1 MKIQRDR
8 YLSQIIAKKDD
19 GMIKIITGIR
29 RCGKSYLLNVL
40 FRQHLMDTGVAEQN
54 IVMLAL
60 DEDINAKYRNPL
72 ELGKYIREICANK
85 EGSFYVLLDE
95 IQKVDSIQNPYLPS
109 NPNEK
114 IGFVDVLLGLK
125 KLDNVDLY
133 VTGSN
138 SKMLSVDILTE
149 FKDRGE
155 EIRVNPL
162 TFDEFCSAYEGE
174 SRMAWIEYMMYGGMP
189 FVMSKKGHVEKAA
202 YLKGLFERTYIT
214 DVIERNK
221 LRASKDVLEDILNY
235 LASSVGSLTN
245 ATKLENTF
253 KSTKNLIVSH
263 STISTY
269 IDYFIDAFILK
280 KAERYDIKG
289 RKYIGAQQK
298 YFFSDVGLRNAR
310 LNFRQQEENHIM
322 ENIIY
327 NELTAR
333 GFSVDVGVVETMVT
347 NAEGKRQRS
356 QLEVDFVCQRG
367 QSRYYIQSALTVAD
381 ENKRLQEIHS
391 LTKINDSFIKIV
403 VVKDYILQWRD
414 DSGILYIGIEDF
426 LLNYINKMQ

>member
-40 FRQHLMDTGVAEQN
+40 FRQYLMDTGVSEQN

-189 FVMSKKGHVEKAA
+189 FVMSKKGLVEKAA

>member
-1 MKIQRDR
+1 MRIQRDR
-8 YLSQIIAKKDD
+8 YLSQIIAKKND

-40 FRQHLMDTGVAEQN
+40 FRQHLIDSGVSEQD
-54 IVMLAL
+54 IITLAL
-60 DEDINAKYRNPL
+60 DEDINVKYRNPI
-72 ELGKYIREICANK
+72 ELGAYIRELSADN
-85 EGSFYVLLDE
+85 GRYFYVLLDE
-95 IQKVDSIQNPYLPS
+95 IQKVDSIQNPYLPD
-109 NPNEK
+109 NPDER

-125 KLDNVDLY
+125 NLSNVDLY

-162 TFDEFCSAYEGE
+162 SFDEFYAAYEGDN
-174 SRMAWIEYMMYGGMP
+174 RMVWTEFMMYGGMP
-189 FVMSKKGHVEKAA
+189 FVMSRKGHVEKVE

-221 LRASKDVLEDILNY
+221 LRGAKDVLEDILNC

-253 KSTKNLIVSH
+253 KSTKNLVVSH
-263 STISTY
+263 STISSY
-269 IDYFIDAFILK
+269 IDCFIDAFIVK
-280 KAERYDIKG
+280 KAVRYDIKG

-298 YFFSDVGLRNAR
+298 YFFSDAGLRNAR

-333 GFSVDVGVVETMVT
+333 GFSVDVGVVETTVT
-347 NAEGKRQRS
+347 NAEGNRQRS

-367 QSRYYIQSALTVAD
+367 HDRYYIQSALTVA
-381 ENKRLQEIHS
+381 EETKRLQEINS
-391 LTKINDSFIKIV
+391 LTKINDSFVKIV
-403 VVKDYILQWRD
+403 VVKDYIIQWKD
-414 DSGILYIGIEDF
+414 ELGILYIGIEDF
-426 LLNYINKMQ
+426 LLNYINQIQ

>member
-1 MKIQRDR
+1 MNIQRDR
-8 YLSQIIAKKDD
+8 YLSQIIAKKND

-40 FRQHLMDTGVAEQN
+40 FRQHLMDIGVAEQN
-54 IVMLAL
+54 IIMLAL

-85 EGSFYVLLDE
+85 ERYFYVLLDE
-95 IQKVDSIQNPYLPS
+95 IQKVDSIQNTYLPDD
-109 NPNEK
+109 PNEK

-174 SRMAWIEYMMYGGMP
+174 SRMAWIEYMIYGGMP
-189 FVMSKKGHVEKAA
+189 FVMSKKGHAEKAA

-280 KAERYDIKG
+280 KAERYNIKG

-333 GFSVDVGVVETMVT
+333 GFSVDVGVVDTMVT

-367 QSRYYIQSALTVAD
+367 QVRYYIQSALTVAD
-381 ENKRLQEIHS
+381 ETKRLQEINS
-391 LTKINDSFIKIV
+391 LTKIKDSFIKIV
-403 VVKDYILQWRD
+403 VVKDYIIQWRD
-414 DSGILYIGIEDF
+414 DSGILYIGIEEF
-426 LLNYINKMQ
+426 LLNYINTMQ

>member
-1 MKIQRDR
+1 MNIQRDR
-8 YLSQIIAKKDD
+8 YLSQIIAKKND

-40 FRQHLMDTGVAEQN
+40 FRQHLMDMGVAEQN
-54 IVMLAL
+54 IIMLAL

-85 EGSFYVLLDE
+85 ERSFYVLLDE
-95 IQKVDSIQNPYLPS
+95 IQKVDSIQNTYLPD

-189 FVMSKKGHVEKAA
+189 FVMSKKGHAEKAA

-280 KAERYDIKG
+280 KAERYNIKG

-333 GFSVDVGVVETMVT
+333 GFSVDVGVVDTMVT

-367 QSRYYIQSALTVAD
+367 QVRYYIQSALTVAD
-381 ENKRLQEIHS
+381 ETKRLQEINS
-391 LTKINDSFIKIV
+391 LTKIKDSFIKIV
-403 VVKDYILQWRD
+403 VVKDYIIQWRD
-414 DSGILYIGIEDF
+414 DSGILYIGIEEF
-426 LLNYINKMQ
+426 LLNYINTMQ

>member
-8 YLSQIIAKKDD
+8 YLNQIIAKKND

-40 FRQHLMDTGVAEQN
+40 FRQYLMDTGVSEQN

-95 IQKVDSIQNPYLPS
+95 IQKVDSIQNPYLPG

-162 TFDEFCSAYEGE
+162 TFDEFCSAM
-174 SRMAWIEYMMYGGMP
+174 R
-189 FVMSKKGHVEKAA
+189 V
-202 YLKGLFERTYIT
+202 
-214 DVIERNK
+214 
-221 LRASKDVLEDILNY
+221 
-235 LASSVGSLTN
+235 
-245 ATKLENTF
+245 
-253 KSTKNLIVSH
+253 
-263 STISTY
+263 
-269 IDYFIDAFILK
+269 
-280 KAERYDIKG
+280 KAEWH
-289 RKYIGAQQK
+289 
-298 YFFSDVGLRNAR
+298 GL
-310 LNFRQQEENHIM
+310 
-322 ENIIY
+322 NI
-327 NELTAR
+327 
-333 GFSVDVGVVETMVT
+333 
-347 NAEGKRQRS
+347 
-356 QLEVDFVCQRG
+356 
-367 QSRYYIQSALTVAD
+367 
-381 ENKRLQEIHS
+381 
-391 LTKINDSFIKIV
+391 
-403 VVKDYILQWRD
+403 
-414 DSGILYIGIEDF
+414 
-426 LLNYINKMQ
+426 

>member
-1 MKIQRDR
+1 MNIKRDR
-8 YLSQIIAKKDD
+8 YMSQLIAKKGD

-40 FRQHLMDTGVAEQN
+40 FRQHLLEEGVEPQS

-60 DEDINAKYRNPL
+60 DEDINAKYRNPI
-72 ELGKYIREICANK
+72 ELGKFIREVCADT
-85 EGSFYVLLDE
+85 SRFFYVLLDE
-95 IQKVDSIQNPYLPS
+95 IQKVDSIQNPYLPD

-125 KLDNVDLY
+125 RLPNVDLY

-162 TFDEFCSAYEGE
+162 TFDEFMPAYQGD
-174 SRMAWIEYMMYGGMP
+174 SRLAWTEFMMYGGMP
-189 FVMSKKGHVEKAA
+189 FVMSKKGHAEKSA

-221 LRASKDVLEDILNY
+221 LKADKDVLEDILNY

-253 KSTKNLIVSH
+253 KSEKHINIAH
-263 STISTY
+263 NTISNY
-269 IDYFIDAFILK
+269 IDCFIDAFILRR
-280 KAERYDIKG
+280 AERYDIKG

-333 GFSVDVGVVETMVT
+333 GFSVDVGVVETLVT
-347 NAEGKRQRS
+347 NAQGKRQRS
-356 QLEVDFVCQRG
+356 QLEVDFVCQRDHA
-367 QSRYYIQSALTVAD
+367 RYYIQSALTVA
-381 ENKRLQEIHS
+381 EESKRLQEINS
-391 LTKINDSFIKIV
+391 LTKINDSFVKIV
-403 VVKDYILQWRD
+403 VVKDYILRWTD
-414 DSGILYIGIEDF
+414 DTGILYIGIEDF
-426 LLNYINKMQ
+426 LLNYINQMS